1 MRVILSSI
9 RRSIV
14 ALAVFGAVA
23 VPCATSAQPFSDPS
37 APTYTKWQAKWD
49 LRAFRNPHVIVG
61 EVIDFRPY
69 RVELRR
75 STGETQHVDL
85 KHGTRIAPL
94 GATPTPGERVALVG
108 YYSHGTF
115 IVNRL
120 IIR

>member
-1 MRVILSSI
+1 MKMKLASF
-9 RRSIV
+9 RRS
-14 ALAVFGAVA
+14 LAAAAVVTLGAA
-23 VPCATSAQPFSDPS
+23 PLAASAQAFSDPS

-49 LRAFRNPHVIVG
+49 ERAFHNPHVVVG

-69 RVELRR
+69 RVEIRR
-75 STGETQHVDL
+75 SSGLTQRVDL
-85 KHGTRIAPL
+85 KHGTRIAPV

-108 YYSHGTF
+108 YYSRGTF

>member
-1 MRVILSSI
+1 MNFARI
-9 RRSIV
+9 RPLVVVVVASV
-14 ALAVFGAVA
+14 ALGALPLV
-23 VPCATSAQPFSDPS
+23 TSAQPFSDPS

-49 LRAFRNPHVIVG
+49 LRAFHDRHVIVG

-75 STGETQHVDL
+75 SNGETQHVDL

-108 YYSHGTF
+108 YYSQGTF

>member
-1 MRVILSSI
+1 MKHSSI
-9 RRSIV
+9 HLAIV
-14 ALAVFGAVA
+14 AIAIACAAALPGTAGAQA
-23 VPCATSAQPFSDPS
+23 FSDPG

-49 LRAFRNPHVIVG
+49 LRAFRDPHVIVG

-69 RVELRR
+69 RVEIRR
-75 STGETQHVDL
+75 SNGRTQHVDL
-85 KHGTRIAPL
+85 KRGTRIAPV

-108 YYSHGTF
+108 YYSRGTF

>member
-1 MRVILSSI
+1 MIHASI

-14 ALAVFGAVA
+14 AGAIIGLGA
-23 VPCATSAQPFSDPS
+23 LPVPSAAQPFNDPS

-49 LRAFRNPHVIVG
+49 ERAFRNPHVIVG

-75 STGETQHVDL
+75 SNGVTQRVDL
-85 KHGTRIAPL
+85 KHGTRIAPV

-108 YYSHGTF
+108 YYSRGTF

>member
-1 MRVILSSI
+1 MKLASV

-14 ALAVFGAVA
+14 AAAVIAVGALPLAS
-23 VPCATSAQPFSDPS
+23 SAQPFNDPS

-49 LRAFRNPHVIVG
+49 LRAFRDPHVIVG

-69 RVELRR
+69 RVEIRR
-75 STGETQHVDL
+75 STGETQRVDL

-94 GATPTPGERVALVG
+94 GATPTPGERVAIVG
-108 YYSHGTF
+108 YYSRGTF

-120 IIR
+120 VIR

>member
-1 MRVILSSI
+1 MMVKLVSI
-9 RRSIV
+9 RRSIAAVSLVSLGSLPLV
-14 ALAVFGAVA
+14 A
-23 VPCATSAQPFSDPS
+23 SAQAFSDPS

-49 LRAFRNPHVIVG
+49 ERAFHNPHVLVG

-69 RVELRR
+69 RVQIRR
-75 STGETQHVDL
+75 SSGLTQRVDL
-85 KHGTRIAPL
+85 KHGTRIAPE

-108 YYSHGTF
+108 YYSRGTF